1 MFCGIACLLLANSI
15 ELLCTMTIKSEN
27 QCTNDDKVNKPKSVQ
42 STAIYNVHSQ
52 SFITLHCIANSFSN

>member
-27 QCTNDDKVNKPKSVQ
+27 QCTMTIKSIKPKVFNPPLNAMYIANRS
-42 STAIYNVHSQ
+42 
-52 SFITLHCIANSFSN
+52 LHCIANSF